1 MTPSL
6 KSGTGGFVTFLI
18 SIFFYLVAAMKLLND
33 ILNNVPEFGQLL
45 AAMDSGRCPV
55 ALSGLS
61 AVHRAHFAAGVYAR
75 TGRPVVLVCA
85 DEGEGER
92 LARDLESLTGQRVP
106 VLAPRSYIFH
116 NAATVSRQW
125 EHRRLA
131 LMRAMAAGEVPLL
144 VAAVEG
150 LLQRTLPP
158 EELDR
163 AWAELRTGGSYDL
176 NQLAETLTAA
186 GYSRCDQVEGVG
198 QFALRGGI
206 LDVYSPGME
215 QPVRAEFFGDEL
227 DAMGLFDPATQRRTE
242 NVERAVLLPAAEALP
257 HLAPGGTAGLAARL
271 EKLAAGAEKAG
282 RHELAQT
289 LRQDREA
296 LLKLTDLAIEL
307 REDVS
312 LASFTAGFQLGLGIA
327 GELTHYSFEDDEEER
342 ALRRQ
347 EQKE

>member
-1 MTPSL
+1 
-6 KSGTGGFVTFLI
+6 
-18 SIFFYLVAAMKLLND
+18 
-33 ILNNVPEFGQLL
+33 
-45 AAMDSGRCPV
+45 
-55 ALSGLS
+55 
-61 AVHRAHFAAGVYAR
+61 
-75 TGRPVVLVCA
+75 
-85 DEGEGER
+85 
-92 LARDLESLTGQRVP
+92 
-106 VLAPRSYIFH
+106 
-116 NAATVSRQW
+116 
-125 EHRRLA
+125 
-131 LMRAMAAGEVPLL
+131 MRAMAAGEVPLL

-257 HLAPGGTAGLAARL
+257 HLAPGGTAGWQPGWRSWPQGRRRRGGMSWPRL
-271 EKLAAGAEKAG
+271 CGRSRRRWSRGGASPP
-282 RHELAQT
+282 RT
-289 LRQDREA
+289 
-296 LLKLTDLAIEL
+296 AIW
-307 REDVS
+307 R
-312 LASFTAGFQLGLGIA
+312 
-327 GELTHYSFEDDEEER
+327 
-342 ALRRQ
+342 
-347 EQKE
+347 

>member
-1 MTPSL
+1 
-6 KSGTGGFVTFLI
+6 
-18 SIFFYLVAAMKLLND
+18 MKLLND

-186 GYSRCDQVEGVG
+186 GYSPVRPGGRRGTVCPAGRDLGCLLPGDGAARAGGVLRRRAG
-198 QFALRGGI
+198 CHGAVRPRHPAPDGERGAGGAAAGGGGAAPSGARRDGGAGSPAGEAGRRGGEGGAAWAGPDSAAGPGGAGAGAE
-206 LDVYSPGME
+206 LPRHGPLSGADLSPAGHGG
-215 QPVRAEFFGDEL
+215 R
-227 DAMGLFDPATQRRTE
+227 
-242 NVERAVLLPAAEALP
+242 LPAAGRLCAL
-257 HLAPGGTAGLAARL
+257 
-271 EKLAAGAEKAG
+271 
-282 RHELAQT
+282 
-289 LRQDREA
+289 
-296 LLKLTDLAIEL
+296 
-307 REDVS
+307 
-312 LASFTAGFQLGLGIA
+312 F
-327 GELTHYSFEDDEEER
+327 
-342 ALRRQ
+342 
-347 EQKE
+347 

>member
-1 MTPSL
+1 
-6 KSGTGGFVTFLI
+6 
-18 SIFFYLVAAMKLLND
+18 MKLLND

-163 AWAELRTGGSYDL
+163 AWAELRTGG
-176 NQLAETLTAA
+176 
-186 GYSRCDQVEGVG
+186 
-198 QFALRGGI
+198 
-206 LDVYSPGME
+206 
-215 QPVRAEFFGDEL
+215 
-227 DAMGLFDPATQRRTE
+227 AMT
-242 NVERAVLLPAAEALP
+242 
-257 HLAPGGTAGLAARL
+257 
-271 EKLAAGAEKAG
+271 
-282 RHELAQT
+282 
-289 LRQDREA
+289 
-296 LLKLTDLAIEL
+296 
-307 REDVS
+307 
-312 LASFTAGFQLGLGIA
+312 
-327 GELTHYSFEDDEEER
+327 
-342 ALRRQ
+342 
-347 EQKE
+347 

>member
-227 DAMGLFDPATQRRTE
+227 DAMGNSRT
-242 NVERAVLLPAAEALP
+242 AS
-257 HLAPGGTAGLAARL
+257 
-271 EKLAAGAEKAG
+271 
-282 RHELAQT
+282 
-289 LRQDREA
+289 
-296 LLKLTDLAIEL
+296 
-307 REDVS
+307 S
-312 LASFTAGFQLGLGIA
+312 LALTSSPSSVVKNRFCASRLSGIFSSA
-327 GELTHYSFEDDEEER
+327 WLMRVMLPSTSSPSS
-342 ALRRQ
+342 AV
-347 EQKE
+347 